1 MSASARLVV
10 LLRSASLLLAVV
22 GLLVLPASASADS
35 AGLDPPTIV
44 VVCTPAGPAG
54 GCSGWFTTNVDVS
67 FSWSIPAGETFW
79 SESGCNAFSVASDT
93 PGLSYSCTVTVASID
108 DPSTTISKT
117 VSGSIKRD
125 ATPPTLGNVQ
135 VASGPD
141 GVALRWT
148 VSDDATRVDVT
159 RSPGPGIAIYRGLAD
174 HFTDT
179 TTKKRMKYDYTVT
192 AFDAAGNKSAQT
204 VSVTLRDPLFT
215 PVRGGTV
222 AAPPTLAWKK
232 DPKATYYNVQLFRG
246 SEKILSAWPLRP
258 WLVLHRTWT
267 YKGRHV
273 RLKKGRYRWYV
284 WPGYGELARKRF
296 GKLIGA
302 SAFVVPH

>member
-1 MSASARLVV
+1 MSVSGRFVALFR
-10 LLRSASLLLAVV
+10 RGGLLLGVV
-22 GLLVLPASASADS
+22 GVLVLPASVS
-35 AGLDPPTIV
+35 AGSASLDPPTIV
-44 VVCTPAGPAG
+44 ALCTPAGAAG
-54 GCSGWFTTNVDVS
+54 GCGGWFTTNVDVS

-79 SESGCNAFSVASDT
+79 SESGCNAFSVTSDT
-93 PGLSYSCTVTVASID
+93 PGLSYSCTVTVASTN
-108 DPSTTISKT
+108 DPSTTISRT

-125 ATPPTLGNVQ
+125 ATPPTLANVQ

-148 VSDDATRVDVT
+148 VSDDATLVEVT
-159 RSPGPGIAIYRGLAD
+159 RRPGPGVAIYQGLAD

-179 TTKKRMKYDYTVT
+179 TTKKRTKYDYTIT

-204 VSVTLRDPLFT
+204 VSVTLHDPLFA
-215 PVRGGTV
+215 PARGSKV

-267 YKGRHV
+267 YKGKPV
-273 RLKKGRYRWYV
+273 RLTKGRYRWYV
-284 WPGYGELARKRF
+284 WPGYGDLALKRF
-296 GKLIGA
+296 GKLIGN
-302 SAFVVPH
+302 STFHVSH